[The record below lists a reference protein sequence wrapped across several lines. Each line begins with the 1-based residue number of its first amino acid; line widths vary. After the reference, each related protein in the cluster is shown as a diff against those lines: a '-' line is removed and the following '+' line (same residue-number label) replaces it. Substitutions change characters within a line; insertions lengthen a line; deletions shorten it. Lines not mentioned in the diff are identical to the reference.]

1 MAIGNGEAVRAVS
14 DANFWD
20 ERYRSAGA
28 IWSGDPNP
36 QLVAEVSELEPGTA
50 LDVGCG
56 EGADAVWLAERGWQ
70 VTAIDISG
78 VALERA
84 RNAAVDAGIMQ
95 RIDWRQGDIATWV
108 PERSYDLVSA
118 QFMQLATPL
127 RDAVFRR
134 LAAAVALG
142 GTLLIVGHH
151 PSDLETT
158 VRRPRMPGVLY
169 TAEEIAGLLDPQAWE
184 IRVREARPRGATD
197 ANGDAVI
204 VHDAVLSSRR
214 RR

>member
-1 MAIGNGEAVRAVS
+1 MS
-14 DANFWD
+14 DASLWD
-20 ERYRSAGA
+20 ERYRSADA

-36 QLVAEVSELEPGTA
+36 QLVAEVAGLASGTA
-50 LDVGCG
+50 LDIGCG
-56 EGADAVWLAERGWQ
+56 EGADAVWLAERGWH

-84 RNAAVDAGIMQ
+84 RSAASNAGVAE
-95 RIDWRQGDIATWV
+95 RIDWRHGDIATWA

-118 QFMQLATPL
+118 QFMQLAPSL
-127 RDAVFRR
+127 RDTVFRSI
-134 LAAAVALG
+134 AAAVAIG

-169 TAEEIAGLLDPQAWE
+169 TAEEIATLFDPHAWE
-184 IRVREARPRGATD
+184 TLVQTARSRGVTD
-197 ANGDAVI
+197 ANGIPAI
-204 VHDAVLSSRR
+204 VHDTVLRLRR
-214 RR
+214 RQ

>member
-1 MAIGNGEAVRAVS
+1 MTQSDAVS
-14 DANFWD
+14 DASFWD
-20 ERYRSAGA
+20 ERYRSADA

-36 QLVAEVSELEPGTA
+36 QLVAEVSGLAPGTA

-56 EGADAVWLAERGWQ
+56 EGADAVWLAERGWH

-84 RNAAVDAGIMQ
+84 RKAAANAGLTE
-95 RIDWRQGDIATWV
+95 RIDWRQGDIATWT
-108 PERSYDLVSA
+108 PERSYDLVSE
-118 QFMQLATPL
+118 QFMQFAPPL
-127 RDAVFRR
+127 RDAVFHR
-134 LAAAVALG
+134 LAAAVAIG

-158 VRRPRMPGVLY
+158 MRRPRTPGVLY
-169 TAEEIAGLLDPQAWE
+169 TAEEIAELLDPQTWE
-184 IRVREARPRGATD
+184 TLVRAARPRDVTD
-197 ANGDAVI
+197 ANGAPVI
-204 VHDAVLSSRR
+204 VHDAVLRSRR

>member
-1 MAIGNGEAVRAVS
+1 VKALRAVS
-14 DANFWD
+14 DARFWD
-20 ERYRSAGA
+20 ERYRSADA

-36 QLVAEVSELEPGTA
+36 QLVAEVSGLEPGTA

-70 VTAIDISG
+70 VMALDISS

-84 RNAAVDAGIMQ
+84 RSAAADAGAAQ
-95 RIDWRQGDIATWV
+95 RIDWRQGDITAWT

-118 QFMQLATPL
+118 QFMQLAPPL
-127 RDAVFRR
+127 RDAVFLR
-134 LAAAVALG
+134 LAAAVAIG
-142 GTLLIVGHH
+142 GTLLIVGHD

-184 IRVREARPRGATD
+184 ILVQAARPRCVTD
-197 ANGDAVI
+197 ANGAPVI
-204 VHDAVLSSRR
+204 VHDAVLNSRR

>member
-1 MAIGNGEAVRAVS
+1 MTQSDAVS
-14 DANFWD
+14 DASFWD
-20 ERYRSAGA
+20 ERYRSADE

-36 QLVAEVSELEPGTA
+36 QLVAEVAGLEPGTA

-56 EGADAVWLAERGWQ
+56 EGADAVWLAERGWH

-84 RNAAVDAGIMQ
+84 RKAAANAAVSE
-95 RIDWRQGDIATWV
+95 RIDWRQGDIASWT

-118 QFMQLATPL
+118 QFMQLAPPL

-134 LAAAVALG
+134 LAAAVAIG

-169 TAEEIAGLLDPQAWE
+169 TAEEIAGLLEPQAWE
-184 IRVREARPRGATD
+184 TLVQAARPRDVTD
-197 ANGDAVI
+197 ANGAPVI
-204 VHDAVLSSRR
+204 VHDAVLRSRR
-214 RR
+214 RI